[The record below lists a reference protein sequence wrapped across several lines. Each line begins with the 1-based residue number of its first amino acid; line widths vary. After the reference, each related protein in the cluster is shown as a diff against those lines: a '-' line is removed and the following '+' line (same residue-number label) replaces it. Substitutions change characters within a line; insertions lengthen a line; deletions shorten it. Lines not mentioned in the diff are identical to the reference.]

1 MTGKVDKIRRYNL
14 SCFYEINTIEQNK
27 IHEFA
32 NSATYKQKQ
41 ICPFLPYLRSAW
53 VPSPA

>member
-1 MTGKVDKIRRYNL
+1 MTGKVDKIRRY
-14 SCFYEINTIEQNK
+14 YGINTIEQNE

-41 ICPFLPYLRSAW
+41 ICPFLPYMRSVW

>member
-14 SCFYEINTIEQNK
+14 SCFYGINTIEQNE